1 MIFCIKFGP
10 PTIIIFSFAFGKQTK
25 KMHTFLSA
33 FKTDNLY
40 KTLIKKKNSKLHM
53 LVMTMYLISEEW
65 KCFIAILISDD
76 RQTDRQ
82 MPDGQKLMSYS

>member
-1 MIFCIKFGP
+1 
-10 PTIIIFSFAFGKQTK
+10 
-25 KMHTFLSA
+25 
-33 FKTDNLY
+33 
-40 KTLIKKKNSKLHM
+40 M